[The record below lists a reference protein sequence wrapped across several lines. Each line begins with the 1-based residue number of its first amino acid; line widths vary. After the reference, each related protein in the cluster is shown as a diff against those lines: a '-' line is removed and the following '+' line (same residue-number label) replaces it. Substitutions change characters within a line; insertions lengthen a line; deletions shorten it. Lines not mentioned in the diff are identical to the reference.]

1 MEKTVKSTSR
11 QRYFALDVLRGMT
24 IALMI
29 LVNTPGS
36 WSTIYAPF
44 KHAYWHGFTLTDLV
58 FPTFLFVIGNAASFS
73 LGKYEQQSEAVF
85 LRKIFKRSILIF
97 LIGLFLSAF
106 PFVYREAGELVL
118 KDLSKIR
125 IMGVLQR
132 IALCY
137 FFGSL
142 ILHYFRL
149 RFALIFSAFLLLAYW
164 FILWYFG
171 SHPDPYSIENNAALK
186 FDLLIFPKENL
197 WKGFGIPFDP
207 EGFLSTIP
215 ALLNVIAGYA
225 AGKFIQVS
233 GNNKNTVVKLI
244 TAGLV
249 FLGTGLVWSLYFP
262 INKGIWTSSFVLYST
277 GWDLLILA
285 VLILIIEILGFKRWT
300 AFFESFGKNPLFVFI
315 MSGVVV
321 MLMTIIY
328 IDGQPLKSWL
338 YTNFYLSWISDYNA
352 SLAFAVTYMLLMWL
366 IGYLLKRKNIY
377 IKV

>member
-215 ALLNVIAGYA
+215 AIVNVIAGYA
-225 AGKFIQVS
+225 AGKFIQVF

-249 FLGTGLVWSLYFP
+249 FLGIGLVWSLYFP

-321 MLMTIIY
+321 MLMAIIY

-352 SLAFAVTYMLLMWL
+352 SLAFAVTYILLMWL